1 MDIAAAN
8 TAAARA
14 LVAGLAAA
22 GVTDCAISPGSRST
36 PLTVAFAEQ
45 KAVRP
50 WLHLDERSGAY
61 FALGL
66 ARATGRPVALVCTSG
81 TAAAN
86 FFPAIVEANLSRV
99 PLVVLTA
106 DRPPALRERGAAQTI
121 DQLRIY
127 GTHVRMA
134 LDLPLPL
141 GFANEASQF
150 RMHAARAAGMALGPL
165 PGPVHLNVP
174 FDEPL
179 IAPPATH
186 PGPDTRPNRGTTVGL
201 SASVPA
207 QAEVALAAERLAG
220 ARRPIIIA
228 GPETGGLPG
237 DDIAFLAR
245 RLGAPI
251 FADGLSG
258 LRTGP
263 HDRSLVLDSF
273 DAIVRDPRIAEVRAD
288 AVIHFGGPPTS
299 KALNGMLA
307 ALRGV
312 PYVLV
317 DRPGG
322 YRDPNLA
329 ADTVVSGEPAAVARI
344 LADMLEWES
353 STDPGWVE
361 GWVASDAVA
370 RDVLRGHID
379 AFDAPFEGRVFTELQ
394 QALPA
399 GATIVAGNSMPVR
412 DLDSFIVASE
422 KPLHLVANR
431 GANGIDGVV
440 SSALGAAAARRGP
453 VVLVIGDISLF
464 HDLNGLWAA
473 RRHTLDLT
481 IVLVNNNG
489 GGIFNYLPQASHP
502 TLFEE
507 WFATPTGLDFAHAAA
522 LFGAKYT
529 VARDWDAFRAALAA
543 GLGGGFHIV
552 ELPTDRAANVAMH
565 QQAWKAAADAAF
577 TIEVAPA

>member
-1 MDIAAAN
+1 VDIAAAN

-45 KAVRP
+45 TAVRP
-50 WLHLDERSGAY
+50 WLHLDERSGAF

-106 DRPPALRERGAAQTI
+106 DRPPALRDRGAAQTI
-121 DQLRIY
+121 DQLRLY

-141 GFANEASQF
+141 GLGGEPAQF
-150 RMHAARAAGMALGPL
+150 RMHAARAAGMAMGPL

-179 IAPPATH
+179 IAAPALHPPA
-186 PGPDTRPNRGTTVGL
+186 DALPNRGNTIGL
-201 SASVPA
+201 TASVPA

-220 ARRPIIIA
+220 VRRPIVVA
-228 GPETGGLPG
+228 GPETGGLPA

-263 HDRSLVLDSF
+263 HDRALVLDSF
-273 DAIVRDPRIAEVRAD
+273 DPIVRDPRIADVRAD
-288 AVIHFGGPPTS
+288 AVIHFGGSPTS

-307 ALRGV
+307 GLRGV

-329 ADTVVSGEPAAVARI
+329 ADTLLAGEPAAVARI

-353 STDPGWVE
+353 STDQGWVE
-361 GWVASDAVA
+361 GWVASDAMA
-370 RDVLRGHID
+370 REQLQRHIA
-379 AFDAPFEGRVFTELQ
+379 AFDEPFEGRVFTELQ
-394 QALPA
+394 DLLPA

-412 DLDSFIVASE
+412 DLDSFVVAAE

-453 VVLVIGDISLF
+453 VVLVIGDISLY
-464 HDLNGLWAA
+464 HDMNGLRAA
-473 RRHTLDLT
+473 KRHNLDLT
-481 IVLVNNNG
+481 VVLVNNNG

-507 WFATPTGLDFAHAAA
+507 WFATPTGLDFAHTAA
-522 LFGAKYT
+522 LYGAKHT
-529 VARDWDAFRAALAA
+529 LARDWDTFRVAVAN
-543 GLGGGFHIV
+543 GLGGGFHMV
-552 ELPTDRAANVAMH
+552 ELPTDRARNVAMH

-577 TIEVAPA
+577 AVEVAPA